1 MAMKRASNKPGA
13 GLSTTAPPDVANI
26 PLLSFFTGAGLLDL
40 GFLQAGFNNIV
51 WRNEYDPNFVRG
63 FEFAMNAHLGTGHKV
78 TNKGSIHDATP
89 RKIKKEA
96 FNSSATPGL
105 FGIVGGTPC
114 PDFAPGGNNKGE
126 FGEHGK
132 LSQVY
137 VDRVLALTP
146 TFFLLENVAGLSRT
160 GKHQPFL
167 KRLKAQ
173 LQEDYSISLRVLN
186 ALDFGAPQFRE
197 RVFIAGFSKR
207 WLRRQFGIRFPNGYE
222 DWFPWPKEKYPNA
235 KGSYRWP
242 GPSRFGGTPEKPK
255 GIPYELMVGT
265 YICDTAE
272 TSRLPNGTD
281 GFTPKSKKFKTIR
294 EGDSTGKSF
303 KRLHRWRYSPA
314 AAYGNNEV
322 HLHPVEPRR
331 LTLREVLRIQTV
343 PDTYALPP
351 DLALTHKYK
360 MVGNGVPVVLASAVA
375 SSFIKVLEGTFGVR
389 PCPPPG

>member
-1 MAMKRASNKPGA
+1 MAMKRASNNSGA
-13 GLSTTAPPDVANI
+13 VLSTSATPDVATI

-51 WRNEYDPNFVRG
+51 WRNEYEPNFVRG
-63 FEFAMNAHLGTGHKV
+63 FEFATHAHLGKEHKV
-78 TNKGSIHDATP
+78 TNTGSIHDATP

-96 FNSSATPGL
+96 FNNTGTPEL

-114 PDFAPGGNNKGE
+114 PDFAFGGNNKGE
-126 FGEHGK
+126 HGEHGK

-137 VDRVLALTP
+137 VDRIIALQP

-160 GKHQPFL
+160 GKHQRFL

-207 WLRRQFGIRFPNGYE
+207 WLRRQFGFRFPQGYE
-222 DWFPWPKEKYPNA
+222 DWFPWPKAKYPNA
-235 KGSYRWP
+235 KGSYKWP
-242 GPSRFGGTPEKPK
+242 GPSRFGGMPVKPK
-255 GIPYELMVGT
+255 GIPDELMVGN
-265 YICDTAE
+265 YICDIEE
-272 TSRLPNGTD
+272 TSRLPNGMD
-281 GFTPKSKKFKTIR
+281 GFRPKSKKFKTIR
-294 EGDSTGKSF
+294 EGDSSGKSF

-343 PDTYALPP
+343 PDTYVLPH
-351 DLALTHKYK
+351 DLTLTHKYK

-375 SSFIKVLEGTFGVR
+375 SSFIKVLQGTFGV
-389 PCPPPG
+389 PSCPPPI

>member
-1 MAMKRASNKPGA
+1 MRIKRALDKPGA
-13 GLSTTAPPDVANI
+13 DKLVPSLVPDVADI

-51 WRNEYDPNFVRG
+51 WRNEYDPNFARG
-63 FEFAMNAHLGTGHKV
+63 FEYAMNAHLGVEHKV
-78 TNKGSIHDATP
+78 TNTNSIHEVSS

-96 FNSSATPGL
+96 FHNTFTPKV
-105 FGIVGGTPC
+105 FGIIGGTPC
-114 PDFAPGGNNKGE
+114 PDFAIGGKNKG
-126 FGEHGK
+126 GHGKHGK

-137 VDRVLALTP
+137 VNSIISLQP

-173 LQEDYSISLRVLN
+173 LQKDYSLSLRILN

-197 RVFIAGFSKR
+197 RVFLVGFHKR
-207 WLRRQFGIRFPNGYE
+207 WLRKQFGFRFADGYE
-222 DWFPWPKEKYPNA
+222 DWFPWPKEKYLSARSNFQWPSPI
-235 KGSYRWP
+235 KFGSN
-242 GPSRFGGTPEKPK
+242 PEKPAD
-255 GIPYELMVGT
+255 IPDELMVGT
-265 YICDTAE
+265 YICNTEE
-272 TSRLPNGTD
+272 TSRLPNGMD
-281 GFTPKSKKFKTIR
+281 KFNPKSKKFKVIH
-294 EGDSTGKSF
+294 EGDSSGKSF

-351 DLALTHKYK
+351 DLSLTHKYK
-360 MVGNGVPVVLASAVA
+360 MVGNGVPVVLGQAVA
-375 SSFIKVLEGTFGVR
+375 SSFVKVLEGTFGVSL
-389 PCPPPG
+389 